1 MLLENKTFDKCEGYI
16 NERNNSKKGKGKR
29 LHLYYNFLI
38 FWYRCPLFK
47 LLTRSPLMTKML
59 TVSNKQ
65 EAVLILNDAQKVKSF
80 NITLDTEKDDETN
93 KKQQQEA

>member
-1 MLLENKTFDKCEGYI
+1 MTK
-16 NERNNSKKGKGKR
+16 
-29 LHLYYNFLI
+29 
-38 FWYRCPLFK
+38 
-47 LLTRSPLMTKML
+47 SPLMTKML

-80 NITLDTEKDDETN
+80 NITLDTEKDDGIN

>member
-1 MLLENKTFDKCEGYI
+1 
-16 NERNNSKKGKGKR
+16 
-29 LHLYYNFLI
+29 
-38 FWYRCPLFK
+38 
-47 LLTRSPLMTKML
+47 MTKML

-65 EAVLILNDAQKVKSF
+65 EDAQKVKSF

>member
-1 MLLENKTFDKCEGYI
+1 
-16 NERNNSKKGKGKR
+16 
-29 LHLYYNFLI
+29 
-38 FWYRCPLFK
+38 
-47 LLTRSPLMTKML
+47 MTKML

-80 NITLDTEKDDETN
+80 NITLDAEKDDETN

>member
-1 MLLENKTFDKCEGYI
+1 
-16 NERNNSKKGKGKR
+16 
-29 LHLYYNFLI
+29 
-38 FWYRCPLFK
+38 
-47 LLTRSPLMTKML
+47 MTKML

-93 KKQQQEA
+93 KKQQQEVKYFILNFRRIDSELQKLTKSITRENLINFRFFFT

>member
-1 MLLENKTFDKCEGYI
+1 
-16 NERNNSKKGKGKR
+16 
-29 LHLYYNFLI
+29 
-38 FWYRCPLFK
+38 
-47 LLTRSPLMTKML
+47 MTKIL

-93 KKQQQEA
+93 KKQQQEVKYFILNFRRIDSELQKLTKSITRENLIKFRFFFT

>member
-1 MLLENKTFDKCEGYI
+1 
-16 NERNNSKKGKGKR
+16 
-29 LHLYYNFLI
+29 
-38 FWYRCPLFK
+38 
-47 LLTRSPLMTKML
+47 MTKML

-93 KKQQQEA
+93 KNNNNKSSISF

>member
-1 MLLENKTFDKCEGYI
+1 MNGITPKKEKEKDCIYI
-16 NERNNSKKGKGKR
+16 
-29 LHLYYNFLI
+29 YNFLI
-38 FWYRCPLFK
+38 FWYRCLLFK
-47 LLTRSPLMTKML
+47 LMTKML

-93 KKQQQEA
+93 KKQQQQA